1 MASSEDFFA
10 IRAAIAS
17 LPADVS
23 HDAIGSARPTI
34 NEVFAPATHAAALDP
49 NVPIVQGARGAGK
62 SFWAGVLLHDEVR
75 AVAHHAYPRIGLDRL
90 QVRHGYT
97 GISGPQGGIDREKL
111 DSCVVPDASLD
122 EAKVFWWA
130 TILHALK
137 SPEKPAPARIVEH
150 LATAKDLQ
158 AREKLLAKEEARL
171 LSSGQTSMVVYDA
184 LDTVAIKWPRRRL
197 LTEALLEVTWSMR
210 AYRAIRLKLFLRPDQ
225 LDDDG
230 LRFVELPKQR
240 SGVVRLEWSQADL
253 YGLLFSRLALGE
265 AANALGE
272 ILDSLRLPRGT
283 AEEIRKRNWPLAHD
297 MASQATLMNALCGP
311 YMGGGEFAHKKG
323 KTYDW
328 PFAHL
333 GDAFEQVTPRSFLG
347 LMIAAARHGVAPP
360 KRALTP
366 DGIRDGLRAAS
377 KTRVD
382 QLHQEFLWIKG
393 VLAPLAGL
401 LLPKH
406 ERDVF
411 NVWRRAGTVER
422 ALADAAQQGY
432 LPPFP
437 TSAVD
442 AAQHGPE
449 KDLYL
454 AMERIGVMLRR
465 PDQRLDMPDLFRIAA
480 KLLKKGATPSA

>member
-1 MASSEDFFA
+1 
-10 IRAAIAS
+10 
-17 LPADVS
+17 
-23 HDAIGSARPTI
+23 
-34 NEVFAPATHAAALDP
+34 
-49 NVPIVQGARGAGK
+49 
-62 SFWAGVLLHDEVR
+62 
-75 AVAHHAYPRIGLDRL
+75 
-90 QVRHGYT
+90 
-97 GISGPQGGIDREKL
+97 
-111 DSCVVPDASLD
+111 
-122 EAKVFWWA
+122 
-130 TILHALK
+130 
-137 SPEKPAPARIVEH
+137 
-150 LATAKDLQ
+150 
-158 AREKLLAKEEARL
+158 
-171 LSSGQTSMVVYDA
+171 
-184 LDTVAIKWPRRRL
+184 
-197 LTEALLEVTWSMR
+197 MR

-265 AANALGE
+265 AAGALAT
-272 ILDSLRLPRGT
+272 ILDSLRLPKG
-283 AEEIRKRNWPLAHD
+283 APDEIRKRNWPLAYD
-297 MASQATLMNALCGP
+297 KQNQITLMNALCGP

-347 LMIAAARHGVAPP
+347 LMIAAARHGTAPA

-382 QLHQEFLWIKG
+382 QLHQEFPWIKG

-411 NVWRRAGTVER
+411 NVWRRAETVER
-422 ALADAAQQGY
+422 AFADAEQHGY

-437 TSAVD
+437 ASSAETG
-442 AAQHGPE
+442 QPGHE
-449 KDLYL
+449 RDLYL
-454 AMERIGVMLRR
+454 ALERIGVMLRR
-465 PDQRLDMPDLFRIAA
+465 PDLRLDMPDLFRVAA
-480 KLLKKGATPSA
+480 KLLKKGGTAPT